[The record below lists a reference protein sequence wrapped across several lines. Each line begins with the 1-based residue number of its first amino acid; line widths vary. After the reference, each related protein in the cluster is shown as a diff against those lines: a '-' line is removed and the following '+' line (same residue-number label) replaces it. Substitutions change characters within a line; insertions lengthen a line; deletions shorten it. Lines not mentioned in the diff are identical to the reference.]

1 MKAGSHKEK
10 RNSGADVQMR
20 MPSAK
25 PPSSN
30 SRDVRELSGRKEATG
45 LMGRMRRT
53 LKRGGTKSPK
63 EDPAGQVLPGYQKNL
78 GNGVVVNP
86 SVGHGLSGDLQP
98 SSRLDNDPDRISL
111 NGRTSHCIYHN
122 GCDIRNG
129 NDVERRDTDMDHHC
143 LVKHGRGNEHSN
155 GRFSQNGSNGPLSD
169 KDSSS
174 NQSSY
179 SGVSMFDKQGARPK
193 TGLYRKKSSGV
204 GKNFELGS
212 VVLNVQANRC
222 GNEGKGNNVDVKLSV
237 GGLMGDESE
246 SDSIVPLQRKASV
259 RNDISVNIVPSGGLP
274 PNSDVTVNCSVNV
287 HCHFTGMEEDSVE
300 VEQNGAGSDTDSR
313 TMQQNGIMSSAEL
326 EPLVIQMTHQPDI
339 EPLNNPRTPHIAE
352 VMMKDSLASL
362 DSESSDR
369 HHKSSSDSLHRES
382 KTQRK
387 GNSEQTANGDLN
399 NKVAKDKLKKDKFEE
414 VVLLPKDSQIV
425 DVVTTQKNPACD
437 ESDMRFQYNLPRSVS
452 DGAAILASYRSDESF
467 KEKSMYGPAIDRRTK
482 PKSGFGDY
490 AQPEGSQD
498 DDESPPPIPPRMS
511 MVLDEES
518 KKAEWETEP
527 THMCLPAL
535 MNGLYS
541 DDGGTS
547 ASLRS
552 KSLPRHSS
560 LNDVSLD
567 PSIPR
572 RSKTAHLKNRVSQ
585 LFKTPRR
592 KSCAFPDRPLPDV
605 PGNKSIVQSR
615 ENRRSN
621 IQRPQSLYCPTDGRN
636 QIVPPPPA
644 RPSPQRPSAGP
655 RLTPQRPGQE
665 NMVVIERREGFP
677 TKDEVAKCQGM
688 FASSLRR
695 ISECGWYW
703 GPMSWDDAE
712 MRLENTPDGSFL
724 VRDSSD
730 DRHILSLTFRV
741 QGSTHHT
748 RIEHHN
754 GKFSFWSQPT
764 THGSSSIVEFIEE
777 AMRHSRNG
785 RFLYFLRPRWPGLPP
800 VPLQLLYPISRF
812 QKARSLQHM
821 CRFVIRRH
829 VRLDHIDALPLPR
842 RLKEYLREGQY
853 YTPDDI
859 KP

>member
-1 MKAGSHKEK
+1 MKSGSHREK

-25 PPSSN
+25 LPASN
-30 SRDVRELSGRKEATG
+30 SRDVREISGRKEATG

-53 LKRGGTKSPK
+53 LKRGGSKSPK
-63 EDPAGQVLPGYQKNL
+63 EDPVGQGLPGGYQKNL
-78 GNGVVVNP
+78 VNGVVVNP
-86 SVGHGLSGDLQP
+86 SVGQGFNGDLQP
-98 SSRLDNDPDRISL
+98 SRLDNDPERTSL

-129 NDVERRDTDMDHHC
+129 NGLERRDADMDHC
-143 LVKHGRGNEHSN
+143 VVKHGRGNEHLS
-155 GRFSQNGSNGPLSD
+155 GRVSQNGGSSPMQNM
-169 KDSSS
+169 DSTI

-179 SGVSMFDKQGARPK
+179 NGVSVFDKQGARPK
-193 TGLYRKKSSGV
+193 TGLYRKKSSAV

-222 GNEGKGNNVDVKLSV
+222 GEEGKGNNVDVKLSV

-246 SDSIVPLQRKASV
+246 SESTVPLQRKASV
-259 RNDISVNIVPSGGLP
+259 RNDISVNIVPSGGLQS
-274 PNSDVTVNCSVNV
+274 NSDVTVNCSVNV
-287 HCHFTGMEEDSVE
+287 HCHFTEMEEDCEE
-300 VEQNGAGSDTDSR
+300 VEQNEGESDADSR
-313 TMQQNGIMSSAEL
+313 TKQQNKILSSAEL
-326 EPLVIQMTHQPDI
+326 EPLVIQMGHQPDM

-369 HHKSSSDSLHRES
+369 HHRSSSDSLHRES

-387 GNSEQTANGDLN
+387 GNSEQNGNGDTDRVV
-399 NKVAKDKLKKDKFEE
+399 KEKLKKEKFEH
-414 VVLLPKDSQIV
+414 VVPLPKDSQIV
-425 DVVTTQKNPACD
+425 DVFTTQKGSACD
-437 ESDMRFQYNLPRSVS
+437 ESDIRFQYNLPRSVS
-452 DGAAILASYRSDESF
+452 EGAAILASYRNDESF
-467 KEKSMYGPAIDRRTK
+467 KENSMYGPAIDRRTK

-490 AQPEGSQD
+490 AQPEGSPGD

-511 MVLDEES
+511 MVLDQDP

-541 DDGGTS
+541 DNTGTS
-547 ASLRS
+547 ASMRS

-560 LNDVSLD
+560 LNDVSID

-605 PGNKSIVQSR
+605 PGSKSGVQSR
-615 ENRRSN
+615 ENRRSQV
-621 IQRPQSLYCPTDGRN
+621 QRPQSLYCPTDGRN

-655 RLTPQRPGQE
+655 RPPRPGQE
-665 NMVVIERREGFP
+665 NMVVIERREGIP

-695 ISECGWYW
+695 ISEV
-703 GPMSWDDAE
+703 S
-712 MRLENTPDGSFL
+712 L
-724 VRDSSD
+724 V
-730 DRHILSLTFRV
+730 LF
-741 QGSTHHT
+741 
-748 RIEHHN
+748 
-754 GKFSFWSQPT
+754 
-764 THGSSSIVEFIEE
+764 
-777 AMRHSRNG
+777 
-785 RFLYFLRPRWPGLPP
+785 
-800 VPLQLLYPISRF
+800 
-812 QKARSLQHM
+812 
-821 CRFVIRRH
+821 
-829 VRLDHIDALPLPR
+829 
-842 RLKEYLREGQY
+842 
-853 YTPDDI
+853 
-859 KP
+859 